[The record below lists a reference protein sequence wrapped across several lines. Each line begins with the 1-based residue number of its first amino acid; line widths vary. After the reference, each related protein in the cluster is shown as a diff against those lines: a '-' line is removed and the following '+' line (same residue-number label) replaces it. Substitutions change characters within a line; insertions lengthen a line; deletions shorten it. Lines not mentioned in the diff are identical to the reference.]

1 MELQVGVKVFLKNK
15 KGEFLLL
22 KRNTEK
28 YKNIKDFWD
37 IPGGRII
44 PGSVLI
50 ENLKRELKEE
60 TNLDLI
66 GVPELIFAQDILKN
80 NEKHIVRLS
89 YLGVAEGELVLDM
102 DENVEFKWISLEDM
116 KKQENLCVFI
126 KEILDKG
133 IIV

>member
-1 MELQVGVKVFLKNK
+1 MELQVGVKIFLKNK

-44 PGSVLI
+44 PGTFLI

-60 TNLDLI
+60 TKLDLVGI
-66 GVPELIFAQDILKN
+66 PELIFAQDILKN

-89 YLGVAEGELVLDM
+89 YIGEAEGDLVLDM
-102 DENVEFKWISLEDM
+102 DENVEFKWISIEGM

-133 IIV
+133 VIV

>member
-15 KGEFLLL
+15 NGEFLLL

-44 PGSVLI
+44 PGTFLI

-60 TNLDLI
+60 TELDLV
-66 GVPELIFAQDILKN
+66 GVPDLIFAQDILKN

-89 YLGVAEGELVLDM
+89 YIGEAEGDLVLDM
-102 DENVEFKWISLEDM
+102 DENVEFKWISIEGM

-133 IIV
+133 VIV

>member
-1 MELQVGVKVFLKNK
+1 
-15 KGEFLLL
+15 
-22 KRNTEK
+22 
-28 YKNIKDFWD
+28 
-37 IPGGRII
+37 
-44 PGSVLI
+44 
-50 ENLKRELKEE
+50 
-60 TNLDLI
+60 
-66 GVPELIFAQDILKN
+66 LKN

-89 YLGVAEGELVLDM
+89 YRGEAEGELVLDM

>member
-15 KGEFLLL
+15 NGEFLLL

-44 PGSVLI
+44 PGTFLI

-60 TNLDLI
+60 TKLDLVGI
-66 GVPELIFAQDILKN
+66 PELIFAQDILKN

-89 YLGVAEGELVLDM
+89 YIGEAEGDLVLDM
-102 DENVEFKWISLEDM
+102 DENVEFKWISIEGM